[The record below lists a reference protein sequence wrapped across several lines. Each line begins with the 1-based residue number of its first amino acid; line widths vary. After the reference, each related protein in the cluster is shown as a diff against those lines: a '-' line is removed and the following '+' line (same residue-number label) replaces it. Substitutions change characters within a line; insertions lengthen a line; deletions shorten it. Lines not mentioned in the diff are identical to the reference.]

1 MEAYDMTVLAEN
13 SFGPITDD
21 LFEEAIVALSGRTI
35 VALTGAGISTDSG
48 IPDYRGDGAPRRTPM
63 TIQQFVGE
71 ERARK
76 RYWAGSH
83 LGWQRFHAA
92 QPNRGHRALVDLESS
107 GILTGVITQNVD
119 GLHTRAGSRRV
130 VPLHGSMDRVVCLNC
145 GQVFAREDISAAI
158 DAANPWLE
166 TPDAVV
172 TAPDGDAEVAQID
185 DFVFPACTVCG
196 GILKPDVVFFGELV
210 PTERFAEATR
220 LVDASEALLVAGSSL
235 AVNSGIR
242 LVEAARRRRLPIVV
256 INRGGTKGDSRAT
269 VKLEAGTSQ
278 ALSALADRFAA

>member
-1 MEAYDMTVLAEN
+1 
-13 SFGPITDD
+13 
-21 LFEEAIVALSGRTI
+21 
-35 VALTGAGISTDSG
+35 
-48 IPDYRGDGAPRRTPM
+48 M

-185 DFVFPACTVCG
+185 DFVVPACTVCG

-256 INRGGTKGDSRAT
+256 INRGGTKGVSRAT